1 VKARSHRSF
10 FPPRGP
16 LAGSLLALTWLTSAI
31 ASAQDA
37 APAPAPAAPAPAPAP
52 AAPGFEKAKAA
63 ERRKSLFEKVDVA
76 RGKKLAA
83 KAGSAAPGA
92 AAAAPP
98 PATTP
103 AAAPVAAPAA
113 DRDPPGAA
121 PALPSTME
129 KIAQATDVQFRAK
142 PGGHLVK
149 FNLQDADLAELVN
162 HISGLTGK
170 RFIYGAKVR
179 QVKATVVSP
188 EPVTLEEAY
197 QAFLSI
203 LEANGMTV
211 VPHGRFL
218 KIVDSGGVVTQPTP
232 IISRGEPV
240 ADADRYVTRLYRLQA
255 VSTDEAV
262 ALVTKFKSKDG
273 DVSAYSPGRLLIIT
287 DTGTQVRRMI
297 RILEEVDVGGSGQ
310 RLWIE
315 PVKNGSAPDMAKR
328 VNELFELGAA
338 PGQPGS
344 AAAKASGLSKVIA
357 DEQTNSLIIVGTDD
371 SYSKLLDL
379 LKRLDSHTTD
389 GGRVHVLPLQHA
401 IADELA
407 PTLSQMLGGGGGG
420 GGKKGEA
427 ASAAGNAG
435 GMFEGEVRV
444 TPDKST
450 NSLIITSSNRDYAT
464 LRLVLDKLDRPR
476 RQVFIEAVVMDL
488 EVSDQTTL
496 GVAFHGGNMI
506 DTGDGQSLL
515 LGGFQA
521 GKSVAF
527 PASPDLLQGLAAGM
541 RGPDLAGTQ
550 NLIPGTTGL
559 SIPAFGVAL
568 NALASSGKS
577 NVLATPHIIAT
588 DNVAAD
594 IQVGQNIALQQN
606 VGGGLANLASLA
618 GGAGGGL
625 GALGGLGGL
634 GALGGGFAAPRQ
646 DVGNKIKVTP
656 HINESNQVR
665 LEIDQESSSP
675 GASSGDLGAVTI
687 NKRTANTTVVVADQ
701 QTVVLGGLMQDI
713 YTTSR
718 EKVPVLGD
726 LPILGAL
733 FRKTTTLKK
742 KTNLLLILTPHVIR
756 DQADLRRIFE
766 RKMQE
771 RQEFLDRY
779 FVFSGQEWSPPKDWS
794 RTSGLVEEIRKS
806 FREIE
811 EDRAT
816 RREAAPDELVDRV
829 PTEPL
834 ELPGTPKVGGA
845 DAGGGARGRRTPVTP
860 TPAAPPAAGAAPTP
874 APAPAAPAPA
884 PPPTG
889 RNDSLDE
896 SPVRITPIARS
907 VNVERVE

>member
-1 VKARSHRSF
+1 MAAVRKRTAEAAANAA
-10 FPPRGP
+10 P
-16 LAGSLLALTWLTSAI
+16 A
-31 ASAQDA
+31 A
-37 APAPAPAAPAPAPAP
+37 APAPPPAAVP
-52 AAPGFEKAKAA
+52 
-63 ERRKSLFEKVDVA
+63 V
-76 RGKKLAA
+76 
-83 KAGSAAPGA
+83 
-92 AAAAPP
+92 
-98 PATTP
+98 
-103 AAAPVAAPAA
+103 AAPVAAPVV

-121 PALPSTME
+121 PMPPSTMD
-129 KIAQATDVQFRAK
+129 KIAQATDVPFKAK

-211 VPHGRFL
+211 VPHGRFM

-232 IISRGEPV
+232 IVARGEPV

-255 VSTDEAV
+255 VSTDEAM

-273 DVSAYSPGRLLIIT
+273 DVSAYAPGRLLIIT

-297 RILEEVDVGGSGQ
+297 RLLEEVDVGGSGQ

-315 PVKNGSAPDMAKR
+315 PVHNGSAPDLAKR

-379 LKRLDSHTTD
+379 LKRLDAHGMEGT
-389 GGRVHVLPLQHA
+389 GRVHVVPLQHS
-401 IADELA
+401 IAEELA
-407 PTLSQMLGGGGGG
+407 PTLTQMLGGGSG
-420 GGKKGEA
+420 GGKKGA
-427 ASAAGNAG
+427 DASGGNAG
-435 GMFEGEVRV
+435 GMFEGDVHI
-444 TPDKST
+444 TPDKAT
-450 NSLIITSSNRDYAT
+450 NSLVITSSNRDYAS

-488 EVSDQTTL
+488 DVSDETTM
-496 GVAFHGGNMI
+496 GVGFHGGGLV
-506 DTGDGQSLL
+506 DTGDKQSLL

-521 GKSVAF
+521 GKSIAF
-527 PASPDLLQGLAAGM
+527 PASPDLLSGLAAGM
-541 RGPDLAGTQ
+541 RGPGLTGTE

-559 SIPAFGVAL
+559 SIPAFGVFL
-568 NALASSGKS
+568 NALSTSGKS

-588 DNVAAD
+588 DNVAAN
-594 IQVGQNIALQQN
+594 IQIGQNIALQQN
-606 VGGGLANLASLA
+606 VGGGLSSLAGLA
-618 GGAGGGL
+618 GGAGAGQAG
-625 GALGGLGGL
+625 LGGLGGL
-634 GALGGGFAAPRQ
+634 GLLGGLGGGFAAPRQ

-687 NKRTANTTVVVADQ
+687 NKRTATTTLVVADQ
-701 QTVVLGGLMQDI
+701 QTVVLGGLMQDA
-713 YTTSR
+713 YTTQR
-718 EKVPVLGD
+718 TKVPVLGD

-733 FRKTTTLKK
+733 FRSTKTMKK
-742 KTNLLLILTPHVIR
+742 KTNLLLIMTPHVIR
-756 DQADLRRIFE
+756 DQTDLRRIFE

-779 FVFSGQEWSPPKDWS
+779 FVFSGQEWTPPRDWT
-794 RTSGLVEEIRKS
+794 RTSGLVEDIRKS
-806 FREIE
+806 FAELDLQYQWEQESKPKDVIDREP
-811 EDRAT
+811 T
-816 RREAAPDELVDRV
+816 V
-829 PTEPL
+829 PL
-834 ELPGTPKVGGA
+834 DLPGTPKVGGA
-845 DAGGGARGRRTPVTP
+845 AAEPAGRTRARP
-860 TPAAPPAAGAAPTP
+860 GAAPAA
-874 APAPAAPAPA
+874 APAAAPVPAAPAPA
-884 PPPTG
+884 AVPPAPPGPTG
-889 RNDSLDE
+889 MNDALTD
-896 SPVRITPIARS
+896 SPVRIAPQARS

>member
-1 VKARSHRSF
+1 VKARSFRSSLIS
-10 FPPRGP
+10 RGP
-16 LAGSLLALTWLTSAI
+16 LAGRLSALAWLLATH

-37 APAPAPAAPAPAPAP
+37 PERVEPPAAAAPAAPAPATPTP
-52 AAPGFEKAKAA
+52 AADKAKALD
-63 ERRKSLFEKVDVA
+63 RRRTLFEKVDAA
-76 RGKKLAA
+76 RQRRLGAA
-83 KAGSAAPGA
+83 KAPAAGP
-92 AAAAPP
+92 
-98 PATTP
+98 TTP
-103 AAAPVAAPAA
+103 AATPAATPAPVAAAPVE
-113 DRDPPGAA
+113 RDPPGAA
-121 PALPSTME
+121 PAPPSTME
-129 KIAQATDVQFRAK
+129 KIAQATDVPFKAK

-232 IISRGEPV
+232 IVSRGEPV

-255 VSTDEAV
+255 VSTDEAM

-273 DVSAYSPGRLLIIT
+273 DVSAYAPGRLLIIT

-297 RILEEVDVGGSGQ
+297 RLLEEVDVGGSGQ

-315 PVKNGSAPDMAKR
+315 PVRNGSAPDMAKR
-328 VNELFELGAA
+328 VNDLFELGTA

-371 SYSKLLDL
+371 SYGKLLDL
-379 LKRLDSHTTD
+379 LKRLDSQTTD

-401 IADELA
+401 IAEELA
-407 PTLSQMLGGGGGG
+407 PILSQMLGGGTG

-427 ASAAGNAG
+427 AATGAGNAG

-464 LRLVLDKLDRPR
+464 LRLVLDQLDHPR

-488 EVSDQTTL
+488 DVSDQSTL
-496 GVAFHGGNMI
+496 GVAFHGGAQV
-506 DTGDGQSLL
+506 DTGSGNSTL

-521 GKSVAF
+521 GKSIAF
-527 PASPDLLQGLAAGM
+527 PTASADLLSGLAAGM
-541 RGPDLAGTQ
+541 RGPDLAGTT

-559 SIPAFGVAL
+559 SIPAFGVVL
-568 NALASSGKS
+568 NALSTSGKS

-588 DNVAAD
+588 DNVAAS
-594 IQVGQNIALQQN
+594 IQIGQNIALQQN
-606 VGGGLANLASLA
+606 VGGGLANLAGLA
-618 GGAGGGL
+618 GGAAGG
-625 GALGGLGGL
+625 LGGLGGL

-687 NKRTANTTVVVADQ
+687 NKRTATTTVVVADQ
-701 QTVVLGGLMQDI
+701 QTVVLGGLMQDA

-733 FRKTTTLKK
+733 FRKTTTIKK

-756 DQADLRRIFE
+756 DQSDLRRIFE

-779 FVFSGQEWSPPKDWS
+779 FVFSGQEWSPPRDWT
-794 RTSGLVEEIRKS
+794 RTNGLVEDIRKS
-806 FREIE
+806 YAEIE
-811 EDRAT
+811 EDRIIQEESKRVEIT
-816 RREAAPDELVDRV
+816 EREPS
-829 PTEPL
+829 EPL
-834 ELPGTPKVGGA
+834 ELPGTPKVGGVE
-845 DAGGGARGRRTPVTP
+845 DTRRNRAPQRAAPAPGTGTPVP
-860 TPAAPPAAGAAPTP
+860 APAAPAGAP
-874 APAPAAPAPA
+874 APAPA
-884 PPPTG
+884 PPPPAPPTTG
-889 RNDSLDE
+889 SLDE

-907 VNVERVE
+907 VTVDRVE